1 MMSDEQGLA
10 IRHPSQTS
18 QAEGVSLGSS
28 FQVIMDSI
36 HRGQQQQKEIEQA
49 ILPIQQGMAMV
60 ANLTAQTSNHLCEL
74 EQKQDQSLVG
84 CLMANQY
91 FHTCFQRM
99 DSNLSQLEHGLGI
112 QVEPRYKFQPQSIQS
127 CLPALFGQLNQQQ
140 IIHQNILNMNI
151 NVARKVEDPRRSDMF
166 VNAPVNGSNSS
177 RSDMV
182 INAPV
187 NVSNSSRS
195 DMFINAPVN
204 TEGNTVSS
212 ISSNIVNGTIKIPVH
227 PLNNQGNIG
236 AIKIPVHPLNNQG
249 NIVNEAINIPV
260 NSRMENTLNNSNP
273 LHGQKSS
280 LKKKEI
286 KKKKNDEKVALVC
299 NLRSGTNIYKG
310 WHAILETLFAI
321 FFCDLGNNTANGW
334 VFYFPFQL
342 TSNSWC
348 IAVSTGAILH
358 WFPILAKY
366 CKSRQKQKPTIGVK
380 AVCSFL
386 HELAARQPVDIN
398 DRKDIRD
405 KCKQVFPFWVDSK
418 RTIKKQ
424 QDDTYQ
430 NVYMLTPD
438 VLFELCSQHPD
449 AIFEGNE
456 DALRIKSTK
465 GVKRLRPRATKKD
478 TYLPIVT
485 LNQNV
490 KPEFFKGKHFAW
502 SSLQNHK
509 LWKLM
514 TQHGKLSAED
524 IIKKWE
530 FCCQWEWK
538 WKEVASQDGKQKPA
552 KVPTKK
558 KRKIQILN
566 LDSEE
571 VKG

>member
-1 MMSDEQGLA
+1 MLVERAEMMSDEQGLA

-36 HRGQQQQKEIEQA
+36 HRGQEQQKEIEQA

-99 DSNLSQLEHGLGI
+99 DNNLSQLEHGLGI

-166 VNAPVNGSNSS
+166 
-177 RSDMV
+177 

-187 NVSNSSRS
+187 NVSNSRRS
-195 DMFINAPVN
+195 HMSINAPVN
-204 TEGNTVSS
+204 TEENTVSS
-212 ISSNIVNGTIKIPVH
+212 MSSMSSNIVNG
-227 PLNNQGNIG
+227 
-236 AIKIPVHPLNNQG
+236 AIKIPINPLNNQG

-260 NSRMENTLNNSNP
+260 NSRMENTLNKNSNP
-273 LHGQKSS
+273 IHGQAVESQVSCSKSS

-386 HELAARQPVDIN
+386 HELAARQPVDME
-398 DRKDIRD
+398 DRKDIRA

-430 NVYMLTPD
+430 NVYMLNPD
-438 VLFELCSQHPD
+438 VLFKLFSQHPD
-449 AIFEGNE
+449 AVFEGNE
-456 DALRIKSTK
+456 DALRIKGTK

-490 KPEFFKGKHFAW
+490 KPEFFTGKHFAW
-502 SSLQNHK
+502 SSLHNHK

-514 TQHGKLSAED
+514 TKHAKLSAED

-538 WKEVASQDGKQKPA
+538 WKEVASQHGKQPA
-552 KVPTKK
+552 TVATKK

-571 VKG
+571 VQRLTKNNKRRVRKRL